1 MSYRR
6 SIKVFSLAAVAAVAA
21 MAFIGASSASAVTL
35 CKVLQNPCAEG
46 NRWPVPQEIHA
57 VLAAGTKATL
67 AAGPIN
73 DECTES
79 LIKGKTTANDG
90 LNAAGGL
97 LGLIETVTFGGSCT
111 CQTQIAIHLPW
122 KFKLLSEVTEKIKE
136 DEGADNGLLHVFQ
149 DGKGNPGGLVICEG
163 NHCEYT
169 TSEALA
175 TVTGGNPG
183 FVTAEVKLPTI
194 GGDFICF
201 FGGAAVWKAKYEILT
216 PKPAWVSALP

>member
-1 MSYRR
+1 MRFMK
-6 SIKVFSLAAVAAVAA
+6 ILGLAAIAAVAA

-35 CKVLQNPCAEG
+35 CKVLENPCATA
-46 NRWPVPQEIHA
+46 NRWPVPQEVHA

-67 AAGPIN
+67 EAGPIT

-97 LGLIETVTFGGSCT
+97 LGLIETVTFGGTCSCPT
-111 CQTQIAIHLPW
+111 QTAIHLPW
-122 KFKLLSEVTEKIKE
+122 KFKLLSEVSETVTEDQGK
-136 DEGADNGLLHVFQ
+136 DNGLLHVFQ
-149 DGKGNPGGLVICEG
+149 DGKGNPGGLVICGG

-169 TSEALA
+169 VGEALA
-175 TVTGGNPG
+175 TVLGGNPG
-183 FVTAEVKLPTI
+183 FVDAEVHLPTI

-201 FGGAAVWKAKYEILT
+201 FGGEAVWKAKYEILT